1 MSCSHTKLGLPASQR
16 GRLAGWL
23 TVRLVRHSLIT
34 QAGPSSGEV
43 KSTVWYGVTM
53 DIVVCKCALCTV
65 HSQYIFTCCPAG
77 LTAGSH
83 NLISNHHYQH
93 TAINPPDYNC
103 CLRFSLELGIEI
115 IQSISPF
122 KLMFWIRFM
131 KLLELCPHIWNNPKS
146 EVQFSIL
153 HHWLSRNPGQIIS
166 QYVKVWWWTNYN
178 SRLPKTNVP
187 NSLCLMTW
195 TFLGKWQEN
204 SFLLSL
210 AWAW

>member
-1 MSCSHTKLGLPASQR
+1 MAGYSLVLSQCRPQPELVREGGGQARLQVAKLYISRHSVMSCSHTKLGLPASQR

-34 QAGPSSGEV
+34 QAGPSPGEV

-83 NLISNHHYQH
+83 NLISSHHYQH

-131 KLLELCPHIWNNPKS
+131 KLLELCPHI
-146 EVQFSIL
+146 
-153 HHWLSRNPGQIIS
+153 
-166 QYVKVWWWTNYN
+166 
-178 SRLPKTNVP
+178 
-187 NSLCLMTW
+187 
-195 TFLGKWQEN
+195 
-204 SFLLSL
+204 
-210 AWAW
+210 